1 MSSNEMLASCKL
13 EPNHSTYHSRSE
25 SGTPSPRHTLRTRRP
40 RPRTTPCGAHY
51 PRLQR
56 RNPRTRAPCRRRNM
70 SLTKIFFVLALTAVE
85 ETMAC
90 NPKKDDTCCSTPR
103 APPPRPPTGTT
114 PPPTLCARARAEDTD
129 KCKNFLQLIQKNPE
143 KCSSSKNFAKRCRA
157 SCHVEYPEENYC
169 VSTNAGKIVPHVA
182 LEYLACTKDDDCDD
196 DQFCSVSCH
205 NDAPGCETQEN
216 VCQPCDECH
225 VGDDAVSG
233 KCRDGCVG
241 CPDGG
246 VPPCETDNQGD
257 DVGDGQGPGENDE
270 AMPTSESHENILV
283 Q

>member
-1 MSSNEMLASCKL
+1 VQPEEGRHVLQYAARPAS
-13 EPNHSTYHSRSE
+13 P
-25 SGTPSPRHTLRTRRP
+25 P
-40 RPRTTPCGAHY
+40 
-51 PRLQR
+51 
-56 RNPRTRAPCRRRNM
+56 
-70 SLTKIFFVLALTAVE
+70 
-85 ETMAC
+85 
-90 NPKKDDTCCSTPR
+90 

-129 KCKNFLQLIQKNPE
+129 KCKNFSQLIQKNPE

-233 KCRDGCVG
+233 KCRDGCAG

-246 VPPCETDNQGD
+246 VPPCAPSLDGKIDGNGKPDEKMPVSDSDCMKAAQDAVAPNCPPDSTAMNCMYDQMCPGFAIDYSAFSTVQTCAEYYVALGGLSPVVAACAQAQAEEIMTDLN
-257 DVGDGQGPGENDE
+257 
-270 AMPTSESHENILV
+270 L
-283 Q
+283 